1 MPEKEKMYRQTA
13 FHSFRLGWWYLAV
26 QIRRTQSTAKKATV
40 AASTCKYAKT
50 NVNEFWAE
58 VCTKAVHGKA
68 DKYTKAAKDII
79 KKYKL

>member
-40 AASTCKYAKT
+40 AASIRSSSGPQVASASSK
-50 NVNEFWAE
+50 V
-58 VCTKAVHGKA
+58 
-68 DKYTKAAKDII
+68 
-79 KKYKL
+79 